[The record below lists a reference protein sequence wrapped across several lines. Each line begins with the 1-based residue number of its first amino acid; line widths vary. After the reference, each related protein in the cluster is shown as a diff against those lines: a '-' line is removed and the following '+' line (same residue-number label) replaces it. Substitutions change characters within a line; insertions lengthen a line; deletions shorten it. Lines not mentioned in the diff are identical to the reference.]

1 MLQYYSRFTNHI
13 QAGYIAK
20 IITYIGKTDAGKEAV
35 RQVITYKPFWRYLQ
49 KKRISTYMLIYK
61 YGINSYTIDR
71 LRHDKPLK
79 TSTID
84 NICNRLHCSLVDV
97 MEHEEEAFDEFTPTE
112 K

>member
-1 MLQYYSRFTNHI
+1 MLDM
-13 QAGYIAK
+13 
-20 IITYIGKTDAGKEAV
+20 ITY
-35 RQVITYKPFWRYLQ
+35 RPFWEYL
-49 KKRISTYMLIYK
+49 KSKDISTYMLIYT

-84 NICNRLHCSLVDV
+84 SLCNRLHCDITDI
-97 MEHEEEAFDEFTPTE
+97 MEHIEDSVDEFTP